1 MLAGVHEPEHK
12 PHARPIVETA
22 VWARM
27 RILAM
32 DEVSLDGSSECRE
45 TPAAASSKDS
55 VMGLMAMVLKKARCK
70 NSKVQQVQLAYD
82 RSFRLMHGVLSMGVR
97 SGLIGAWLKANWH
110 LWQWWPEWIYRQ
122 MPLIGR
128 VRSCR
133 LRLTSEL
140 SFLALY
146 LQRIAWF

>member
-1 MLAGVHEPEHK
+1 MVTLLNAMWVEKQHKIPALFRILLRVVLAGVHEPEHK

-82 RSFRLMHGVLSMGVR
+82 RFPLDARSAIHGCAQWSHWRLAEGKLVLV
-97 SGLIGAWLKANWH
+97 AVVA
-110 LWQWWPEWIYRQ
+110 
-122 MPLIGR
+122 
-128 VRSCR
+128 
-133 LRLTSEL
+133 
-140 SFLALY
+140 
-146 LQRIAWF
+146 